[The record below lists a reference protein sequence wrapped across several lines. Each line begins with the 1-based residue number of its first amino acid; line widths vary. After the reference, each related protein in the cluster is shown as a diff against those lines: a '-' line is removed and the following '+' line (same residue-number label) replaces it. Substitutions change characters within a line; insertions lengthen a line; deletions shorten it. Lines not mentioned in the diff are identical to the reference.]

1 MFNFINSNNPTN
13 LLFVHNRVPH
23 LCHQC
28 RDGFAGM
35 AQRNFKFKY
44 SKFKKPLTK
53 YEERREGYLLNL
65 LFVDEIVGRILK
77 DLTRNNYK
85 NKDTLVIF
93 VSDHW
98 AKEEINFKT
107 RKIINTDQLL
117 LLILVYSLL
126 KF

>member
-1 MFNFINSNNPTN
+1 MSSMQGWI
-13 LLFVHNRVPH
+13 
-23 LCHQC
+23 C
-28 RDGFAGM
+28 RDGAEK
-35 AQRNFKFKY
+35 FKFKY
-44 SKFKKPLTK
+44 SKKKPLTK

-77 DLTRNNYK
+77 DLTRNNNYK

-107 RKIINTDQLL
+107 RKIINTISTVVAYPSLFVAKILGDTTKIEIN
-117 LLILVYSLL
+117 LIVVYIFLN
-126 KF
+126 